1 VVRELLWHAGVTD
14 VSSTLSAARTQAGL
28 SLEELSART
37 RIRLPYLQAIE
48 RGEFR
53 QLPGDF
59 FTRAFLRMYAREVHL
74 SPDDIVHAYEA
85 SLGPV
90 EPAESTARGVARTR
104 PVPPFVPAISGAGRA
119 PSQLTDYLRRA
130 WPIGAAAIVLVL
142 VGFASMWPRPAAD
155 TGTVGTTGAV
165 EAAVPVP
172 ASGSAAAPAPAPPP
186 ADRHASQSLLV
197 ELRATGTT
205 WVTVTADGK
214 RVVYRLFKRGDRA
227 TVEARTEL
235 SFRLGNASAVA
246 LSINGEPATLGGRGA
261 VREFRITRDNYKS
274 LLTSAR

>member
-1 VVRELLWHAGVTD
+1 LDGAVPVVRELLRHAGVTD
-14 VSSTLSAARTQAGL
+14 VSSTLRAARTQAGL

-74 SPDDIVHAYEA
+74 SPDDIVHTYEA

-90 EPAESTARGVARTR
+90 EPARTT
-104 PVPPFVPAISGAGRA
+104 PVPPFVPAMSGAGRA
-119 PSQLTDYLRRA
+119 PSQLPDHLRRA

-172 ASGSAAAPAPAPPP
+172 ASASAAAPAPARPP

-235 SFRLGNASAVA
+235 SFRLGNAGALA
-246 LSINGEPATLGGRGA
+246 LSINGEPAALGGRGA
-261 VREFRITRDNYKS
+261 VREFRITRENYKS